1 MQSILDPKW
10 HHFIKVAK
18 LGSLTQ
24 AAVILDVPQ
33 SMISRHIS
41 QLERDCGV
49 RLFNR
54 TGRGVTLTEFGMQLL
69 PRIEALAGESEEISD
84 VIRTS
89 GGVPIGEVKV
99 GLLPSTVVPL
109 AGPLFKMLRER
120 YPRIKLHLCDGSSAH
135 LEELISE
142 GRIDMAILLREGDV
156 SSADESVLVQ
166 PKLMLIGRAGDPA
179 VAQPTV
185 ELAVLQSIP
194 LVLPSRPHPLRIRL
208 EKLSKSHDLFFNC
221 AVEADSIRLQWEIVA
236 AGGGYA
242 ITSGLFEHIDDSRF
256 AVSRIIKPEL
266 LRSVVLASSLRRPN
280 TLATRTV
287 QKLLEQEAPLLLK
300 NRPA

>member
-1 MQSILDPKW
+1 MQPILDPKW

-24 AAVILDVPQ
+24 AAVALDVPQ

-41 QLERDCGV
+41 QLERECGV

-54 TGRGVTLTEFGMQLL
+54 TGRGVTLTEFGRQIL
-69 PRIEALAGESEEISD
+69 PRIEGLAEESEEIAD

-89 GGVPIGEVKV
+89 GGVPIGEVRI
-99 GLLPSTVVPL
+99 GLLPSSVAPI
-109 AGPLFKMLRER
+109 AGPMYRLVKER

-135 LEELISE
+135 LEELLDE
-142 GRIDMAILLREGDV
+142 GRIDMALLLREADV
-156 SSADESVLVQ
+156 SGTDESVIVQ
-166 PKLMLIGRAGDPA
+166 PKLMLVGRAGDPA
-179 VAQPTV
+179 VAQTTV
-185 ELAVLQSIP
+185 ELAALQSLP
-194 LVLPSRPHPLRIRL
+194 LVLPSRPHPLRMRL
-208 EKLSKSHDLFFNC
+208 EKLSKSLDITFDC
-221 AVEADSIRLQWEIVA
+221 AVEADSIRLQWEVVA

-242 ITSGLFEHIDDSRF
+242 ITSGLFEHIDDPRF
-256 AVSRIIKPEL
+256 SVARIVKPEL

-287 QKLLEQEAPLLLK
+287 QKLIEQEAPLLLK
-300 NRPA
+300 NRV

>member
-1 MQSILDPKW
+1 VQSILDPKW

-24 AAVILDVPQ
+24 AAVALDVPQ

-41 QLERDCGV
+41 QLERECGV

-54 TGRGVTLTEFGMQLL
+54 TGRGVNLTEFGLQIL
-69 PRIEALAGESEEISD
+69 PRIEALVEESEEVSD
-84 VIRTS
+84 MIRTS
-89 GGVPIGEVKV
+89 GGIPIGEVRI
-99 GLLPSTVVPL
+99 GLLPSTVEPI
-109 AGPLFKMLRER
+109 AGPLYKLVHER
-120 YPRIKLHLCDGSSAH
+120 YPRIKLQICEGSSAH
-135 LEELISE
+135 LEELINE
-142 GRIDMAILLREGDV
+142 GRVDMALLLREADV
-156 SSADESVLVQ
+156 SNLEESVLIQ
-166 PKLMLIGRAGDPA
+166 PKLMLVGRAQDPA
-179 VAQPTV
+179 VTQPTV
-185 ELAVLQSIP
+185 ELSSLQGLP
-194 LVLPSRPHPLRIRL
+194 LVLPSRPHPLRARL
-208 EKLSKSHDLFFNC
+208 EKLSKSHGIHFDC

-242 ITSGLFEHIDDSRF
+242 ITSGLFEHVDDPRF
-256 AVSRIIKPEL
+256 SVARIIKPEL

-300 NRPA
+300 NRS

>member
-1 MQSILDPKW
+1 MQPILDPKW

-24 AAVILDVPQ
+24 AAVALDVPQ

-54 TGRGVTLTEFGMQLL
+54 TGRGVTLTEFGRQIL
-69 PRIEALAGESEEISD
+69 PRIESLADESEEVCD

-89 GGVPIGEVKV
+89 GGVPLGEVRV
-99 GLLPSTVVPL
+99 GLLPSTVAPI
-109 AGPLFKMLRER
+109 AGPLYRLVRER
-120 YPRIKLHLCDGSSAH
+120 FPRIKLHLSDGSSAH
-135 LEELISE
+135 LEELLNE
-142 GRIDMAILLREGDV
+142 GRIDMALLLREADV
-156 SSADESVLVQ
+156 SSSDESVLVQ
-166 PKLMLIGRAGDPA
+166 PRLMLVGRAGDPA

-185 ELAVLQSIP
+185 ELAALQNVP
-194 LVLPSRPHPLRIRL
+194 LVLPSRPHPLRMRL
-208 EKLSKSHDLFFNC
+208 EKLSKTHGIYFDC
-221 AVEADSIRLQWEIVA
+221 AVEADSIRLQWEVVA

-242 ITSGLFEHIDDSRF
+242 ITSGLFEHIDDPRYSV
-256 AVSRIIKPEL
+256 ARIVKPEL
-266 LRSVVLASSLRRPN
+266 LRSVVLASSLRSPS

-287 QKLLEQEAPLLLK
+287 QKLIEQEASLLLK
-300 NRPA
+300 NRA